1 MKELV
6 IADAACSQ
14 VGAFNGRLSGVAASY
29 LGSVAITEALRRAK
43 TDAADVDGV
52 LLG

>member
-1 MKELV
+1 MKEIV
-6 IADAACSQ
+6 IADAARSQ

-29 LGSVAITEALRRAK
+29 LGTVAIKEALRRAK
-43 TDAADVDGV
+43 TDAADVDDV